1 MTENQEN
8 IYNLYLSITRKKQKL
23 PYKRRTDFIGFEE
36 DHPEMWTAVLK
47 IEKLFRFIPTINKQL
62 FFEAPYILH
71 DDQGHT
77 DITFYGTQK
86 AVKDYSTCI
95 SYLNTNN
102 VDDIKSLQY
111 IADSLSYIFNVCEAN
126 NITLNEFYHKK
137 FPLYPYWLI
146 GYINKKISKF
156 VLIAMAC
163 NGVPILDMIYK
174 CVAPDEID
182 SLLGDFLSTFIESKQ
197 RFDHSQKAKVLATKG
212 LTLLEEKTQKFKNNV
227 ETDKQV

>member
-8 IYNLYLSITRKKQKL
+8 IYNLYLSITRKKQHL
-23 PYKRRTDFIGFEE
+23 PYKRRTDFLGFEE
-36 DHPEMWTAVLK
+36 DHPEMWTAILK
-47 IEKLFRFIPTINKQL
+47 IEKLFRFIPTINKEL

-71 DDQGHT
+71 HDQGHT

-102 VDDIKSLQY
+102 IDDMSSLQY
-111 IADSLSYIFNVCEAN
+111 ITDSLSYIFSVCEAN
-126 NITLNEFYHKK
+126 KITLNEFFHKTY
-137 FPLYPYWLI
+137 PLYPYWLI
-146 GYINKKISKF
+146 GYTHKKISKY

-163 NGVPILDMIYK
+163 RGVPVLDIIYK
-174 CVAPDEID
+174 CVAPDELE
-182 SLLGDFLSTFIESKQ
+182 SMLGDLLSTFIESKQ
-197 RFDHSQKAKVLATKG
+197 RFDHSSKAKVLALKG

-227 ETDKQV
+227 ETDKPV